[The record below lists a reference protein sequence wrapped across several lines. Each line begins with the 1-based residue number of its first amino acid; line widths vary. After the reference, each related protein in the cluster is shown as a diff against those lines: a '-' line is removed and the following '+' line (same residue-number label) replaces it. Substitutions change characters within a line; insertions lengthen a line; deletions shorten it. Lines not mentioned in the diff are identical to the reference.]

1 MDSVEDSVRDPA
13 GKRRLKMASTEQL
26 TLRNSLP
33 ALGHWTVV
41 AALRPLHALMTAPA
55 ILFLATLTI
64 MLFRPPD
71 LQFYWLDRIAF
82 LVLLFI
88 VMLRAL
94 VLRRR
99 AGIVEPAL
107 WPMAALLLLGL
118 ASLLAQPYDAESWSV
133 FAAKWVVPFAL
144 YHLAGYVFDSPAS
157 LRRFE
162 TFALIVLGYL
172 CLIAILFL
180 FGAREFIFPR
190 YILDEG
196 LGIHSDRARGPF
208 LQAVANGV
216 TLNMLGLIALDSYR
230 RGRLKGLPAVLLAVA
245 LPLAILATRTRGV
258 WLSFAGCIPALIVF
272 SSSKRIRRACLCLLL
287 AGSVGLLTA
296 LSFEDTNSSIFARL
310 EERSPVDF
318 RVVMYQTGAE
328 MFLEK
333 PLTGWGLGDLQP
345 ELAKRV
351 YEFHQAAFFF
361 HNTYL
366 EIAVQHGLLG
376 LSLYLWIVVDLF
388 RLGRNQQSRTPSA
401 EGTFLD
407 EQFRSLWPVLLAV
420 YLFNGCFVVMNY
432 QFVNGLL
439 FTIAGVLAAQ
449 NRQSDAR
456 VHALPV

>member
-1 MDSVEDSVRDPA
+1 
-13 GKRRLKMASTEQL
+13 MAATGQA
-26 TLRNSLP
+26 TLRNSVP
-33 ALGHWTVV
+33 ALAHWSVV
-41 AALRPLHALMTAPA
+41 TAFRPLHALMAAPEA
-55 ILFLATLTI
+55 LFLATLAI

-82 LVLLFI
+82 LLLLF
-88 VMLRAL
+88 VVALRMLA
-94 VLRRR
+94 LRRR
-99 AGIVEPAL
+99 ATIANPVM

-118 ASLLAQPYDAESWSV
+118 CSLLVQPYDPQSWSV

-144 YHLAGYVFDSPAS
+144 YHLAGSVFDNPAS

-162 TFALIVLGYL
+162 TFTLVVLSYL

-180 FGAREFIFPR
+180 FGAKELIFPR

-196 LGIHSDRARGPF
+196 LGIHADRARGPF

-216 TLNMLGLIALDSYR
+216 TLNMLGLIALDSFR
-230 RGRLKGLPAVLLAVA
+230 RGRLKGPPALLLAIA
-245 LPLAILATRTRGV
+245 LPLAILATQTRAV
-258 WLSFAGCIPALIVF
+258 WLSFAGCIPVLMF
-272 SSSKRIRRACLCLLL
+272 LSSSKRVRRACLCLIL
-287 AGSVGLLTA
+287 AGGVGVLTA
-296 LSFEDTNSSIFARL
+296 LSFEDTSTSIFARL
-310 EERSPVDF
+310 EERSPVEF
-318 RVVMYQTGAE
+318 RIVMYQTGMD

-351 YEFHQAAFFF
+351 YDFHQPAFFF

-376 LSLYLWIVVDLF
+376 LILYLWIIVDLF
-388 RLGRNQQSRTPSA
+388 RLGRKSHAHIASR
-401 EGTFLD
+401 EGVFLD
-407 EQFRSLWPVLLAV
+407 EQFRSFWPVLVAV

-439 FTIAGVLAAQ
+439 FTIAGMLAAQ
-449 NRQSDAR
+449 NRQTDA
-456 VHALPV
+456 HLNALSL